1 MAISL
6 GRARGGM
13 VLNVRPDIRRT
24 QVAGKVEELML
35 SQQEVTAKAREMMLG
50 QQRLEATLQT
60 LLSNLD

>member
-1 MAISL
+1 
-6 GRARGGM
+6 M
-13 VLNVRPDIRRT
+13 VLNVRSDIRRT

-60 LLSNLD
+60 LLSKLD